1 VTDSEH
7 PDLMDPSVQQCPY
20 ELYKALRASAPLYKM
35 PSTGFRLVT
44 NYALAREVIRKP
56 DQYLSSVSPM
66 ALSDDGIPQE
76 IIDIYEAGGWLPLA
90 SCSTSDPPQHPRV
103 RGFLEKLF
111 TAERVR
117 AVTPVIDAIAES
129 LLDELPDQSEVE
141 FVQDFA
147 HPLPMM
153 VIAALLGVP
162 RADIAQFKIWSDAI
176 VEPFSM
182 MASPERRI
190 ECARLVVEMQTYFAD
205 MVADRQKHPGE
216 DLISEAIAYRDVAGE
231 PFTMQ
236 ELMTIITI
244 DLLAS
249 GNETTTAAIGSG
261 MKLLIENPDVAADIT
276 ADAELIPKFAEEVL
290 RLESPAQGMFRR
302 CAMTSTLAG
311 ETLHKG
317 DLLNIRFG
325 AANRD
330 EAQFSKPDTID
341 LHRAKPGSHLA
352 FGMGRHVCVGAALA
366 RQEIISAF
374 RAICQRYDHFELIAG
389 QPEPR
394 YQPSLFGR
402 NLLALPLRLS
412 KESQRSSQLLGT
424 RVETER

>member
-1 VTDSEH
+1 
-7 PDLMDPSVQQCPY
+7 MDPEVQQCPY
-20 ELYKALRASAPLYKM
+20 GLYQTLRHHAPLYRM
-35 PSTGFRLVT
+35 TSTGFHLVT
-44 NYALAREVIRKP
+44 SYELAREVIRAP
-56 DQYLSSVSPM
+56 DQYVSGVSPM

-76 IIDIYEAGGWLPLA
+76 IIDVYEREGWLPLA
-90 SCSTSDPPQHPRV
+90 SCSTSDPPQHTRV

-117 AVTPVIDAIAES
+117 AATPTIDAIAES
-129 LLDELPDQSEVE
+129 LLDELEGCSEVE
-141 FVQDFA
+141 FIQDFA

-153 VIAALLGVP
+153 VIADLLGVP
-162 RADIAQFKIWSDAI
+162 RADIGQFKIWSDAI

-182 MASPERRI
+182 MATRERRI
-190 ECARLVVEMQTYFAD
+190 ECARLVVEMQAYFAD
-205 MVADRQKHPGE
+205 MVAERRKNPRD
-216 DLISEAIAYRDVAGE
+216 DLISEAIAYRDQDGE
-231 PFTMQ
+231 AFTMQ

-261 MKLLIENPDVAADIT
+261 LKLLIDDPDALNDVLAEP
-276 ADAELIPKFAEEVL
+276 ELIPTLAEEIL

-302 CAMTSTLAG
+302 CAHSGNLAG
-311 ETLHKG
+311 VSLEEG
-317 DLLNIRFG
+317 ELLNIRFG

-330 EAQFSKPDTID
+330 ETQFSEPDRID
-341 LHRAKPGSHLA
+341 LQRKKPGSHLA

-374 RAICQRYDHFELIAG
+374 QALTRRYDRFWLLPDRPA
-389 QPEPR
+389 PV

-402 NLLALPLRLS
+402 NLLSLHVGWLPHR
-412 KESQRSSQLLGT
+412 
-424 RVETER
+424 

>member
-1 VTDSEH
+1 MTDSEH

-90 SCSTSDPPQHPRV
+90 SCSTSDPPQHRRV

-153 VIAALLGVP
+153 VIAELLGVP

>member
-1 VTDSEH
+1 MTDSDT
-7 PDLMDPSVQQCPY
+7 PDLMDPEVQQCPY
-20 ELYKALRASAPLYKM
+20 DFYKALRASAPLYQM
-35 PSTGFRLVT
+35 PSTGFHLVSS
-44 NYALAREVIRKP
+44 YQLAREVIRAP

-66 ALSDDGIPQE
+66 ALADDGVPQE
-76 IIDIYEAGGWLPLA
+76 ILEIYEANGWVPLA
-90 SCSTSDPPQHPRV
+90 SCSTSDPPQHTRV
-103 RGFLEKLF
+103 RGFLERLF

-117 AVTPVIDAIAES
+117 AVTPTIDAIAES
-129 LLDELPDQSEVE
+129 LLDELAGKSQVE
-141 FVQDFA
+141 FIQDFA

-153 VIAALLGVP
+153 VIADLLGVP
-162 RADIAQFKIWSDAI
+162 RADIGQFKIWSDAI

-182 MASPERRI
+182 MASKERRI
-190 ECARLVVEMQTYFAD
+190 ECARLVVEMQAYFAE
-205 MVADRQKHPGE
+205 MVAERQKKPRD
-216 DLISEAIAYRDVAGE
+216 DLISEAVAYRDQEGDS
-231 PFTMQ
+231 FTMQ

-261 MKLLIENPDVAADIT
+261 MKLLIEDNDALQEVIADPD
-276 ADAELIPKFAEEVL
+276 LIPALAEEIL

-302 CAMTSTLAG
+302 CAKPGDLSGTGLR
-311 ETLHKG
+311 EG

-330 EAQFSKPDTID
+330 ERQFPDPDRID

-374 RAICQRYDHFELIAG
+374 RAVTRRYGEFQLV
-389 QPEPR
+389 PEHPAPT

-402 NLLALPLRLS
+402 NLFSLHIGW
-412 KESQRSSQLLGT
+412 KT
-424 RVETER
+424 RA